1 MKNFND
7 IKKQIG
13 TINETDLI
21 KIREMVKEL
30 ENFGTKRTI
39 STEGLKTL
47 YNIQNRIHLY
57 IEQYTDRL
65 LHLLKQH
72 HMVD

>member
-7 IKKQIG
+7 IRKQVG
-13 TINETDLI
+13 VINESDLI
-21 KIREMVKEL
+21 KIREMNKEL
-30 ENFGTKRTI
+30 ENFEAQRAI
-39 STEGLKTL
+39 STDGLKTL

>member
-1 MKNFND
+1 MKNIND
-7 IKKQIG
+7 IKRQVGK
-13 TINETDLI
+13 INETDLI
-21 KIREMVKEL
+21 KIREIGKEL
-30 ENFGTKRTI
+30 EAFGAKRAI
-39 STEGLKTL
+39 STEGLKTV

-65 LHLLKQH
+65 LHLLKQS